1 MDTTATCTLP
11 DGRTLGYATWGDP
24 GGQPTIVC
32 HGLPG
37 SRFCGLYLDAPA
49 RAAGVRVITPERPG
63 FGLSTRSAPR
73 VLTDWPRDV
82 EALADHLELPTFHLL
97 GVSGGGPHALV
108 CAALIPKRLRSVKVV
123 VSFGPLDTPEATANM
138 DPVLRRLWL
147 SGPWFQRLVSRLTG
161 FAARFLPDSALI
173 PTRDEH
179 AMRFFS
185 QPEIRDAFMRE
196 IREAVRDGG
205 RAMADEVAMLSH
217 DWGFKLSD
225 ISIPVR
231 LWAGETDRNCP
242 IGMTRR
248 LISQI
253 PDVDATIFPGEG
265 HMCAFERLD
274 QLFELD
280 RPGSTPHGTEATA

>member
-1 MDTTATCTLP
+1 MDTSATFNLP

-24 GGQPTIVC
+24 TGATAIVC

-37 SRFCGLYLDAPA
+37 SRFCGTYLHAPA
-49 RAAGVRVITPERPG
+49 RAAGVRLITPERPG
-63 FGLSTRSAPR
+63 FGLSSRYAPR

-108 CAALIPKRLRSVKVV
+108 CAASIPKRLRSITVV
-123 VSFGPLDTPEATANM
+123 VSLGPLDAPDATTNM

-147 SGPWFQRLVSRLTG
+147 SGPRFQRFVSRVTG

-179 AMRFFS
+179 ARRFFE
-185 QPEIRDAFMRE
+185 QPEIRDAFMLE

-217 DWGFKLSD
+217 DWGFSLSD

-231 LWAGETDRNCP
+231 LWAGEEDRNCP
-242 IGMTRR
+242 IGMTRA

-253 PDVDATIFPGEG
+253 PEVDATIFPGEG

-274 QLFELD
+274 HLFVVE
-280 RPGSTPHGTEATA
+280 